1 MTTLE
6 NAAAVLKLFTQ
17 QRVMHGQPGIAFSDV
32 VDQLALPK
40 STVSR
45 LLQTMENQ
53 GMLERDPD
61 SRRYRIG
68 ALLLA
73 ASSHYLSMPLVDNL
87 AASMAQLC
95 RQTACTGYLS
105 VLEGQEIMVMRM
117 FPSRHFLQVV
127 TPAGYRSPAAETSV
141 GRAILARESDEQV
154 RARYA
159 GGYRAASP
167 NAPQTL
173 DALLQKLQQVRRQG
187 WSLARNETLNSI
199 SSLATALVNKHGSE
213 TVGLCL
219 SFPSQ
224 GEEQPFV
231 PEVLAELTAVSR
243 QLAEKYGDDYW
254 QQIK

>member
-6 NAAAVLKLFTQ
+6 NAAAVLKLFSQ

-45 LLQTMENQ
+45 LLQSMENQ

-117 FPSRHFLQVV
+117 FP
-127 TPAGYRSPAAETSV
+127 
-141 GRAILARESDEQV
+141 GR
-154 RARYA
+154 
-159 GGYRAASP
+159 
-167 NAPQTL
+167 
-173 DALLQKLQQVRRQG
+173 
-187 WSLARNETLNSI
+187 
-199 SSLATALVNKHGSE
+199 
-213 TVGLCL
+213 
-219 SFPSQ
+219 
-224 GEEQPFV
+224 
-231 PEVLAELTAVSR
+231 
-243 QLAEKYGDDYW
+243 
-254 QQIK
+254 

>member
-6 NAAAVLKLFTQ
+6 NAAAVLKLFSQ

-45 LLQTMENQ
+45 LLQSMENQ

-117 FPSRHFLQVV
+117 FPGRHFLQVV

-154 RARYA
+154 DRK
-159 GGYRAASP
+159 S
-167 NAPQTL
+167 
-173 DALLQKLQQVRRQG
+173 V
-187 WSLARNETLNSI
+187 
-199 SSLATALVNKHGSE
+199 V
-213 TVGLCL
+213 
-219 SFPSQ
+219 
-224 GEEQPFV
+224 
-231 PEVLAELTAVSR
+231 
-243 QLAEKYGDDYW
+243 
-254 QQIK
+254 